1 MTHFRYYTL
10 PRIRRAL
17 SILLLC
23 LGLFS
28 AWLALDTP
36 FPSSSAVLARLNR
49 ENYVSGSTLLASGS
63 IQYQEIKGDYVPKN
77 TWWFVGRQGDT
88 VQFYTLQRL
97 AGFLWRPAS
106 SMPWQL
112 DLSQQEG
119 PIYCNLFGSRP
130 GLGLGYEATPVV
142 ICTDPNV
149 VRVKAQLISLGTSER
164 SDPQAAINSH
174 GVSPAFTQVADG
186 VWVAP
191 STWVPGPPEDSGSTW
206 LAWSQGYDA
215 DGNLVCQDQP
225 IY

>member
-1 MTHFRYYTL
+1 M
-10 PRIRRAL
+10 
-17 SILLLC
+17 C
-23 LGLFS
+23 G
-28 AWLALDTP
+28 
-36 FPSSSAVLARLNR
+36 RLNR
-49 ENYVSGSTLLASGS
+49 EHYVTDSTILASGS

-77 TWWFVGRQGDT
+77 TWWFVGLQGDT

-106 SMPWQL
+106 NLPFWQL

-164 SDPQAAINSH
+164 SDPQAAVDSH